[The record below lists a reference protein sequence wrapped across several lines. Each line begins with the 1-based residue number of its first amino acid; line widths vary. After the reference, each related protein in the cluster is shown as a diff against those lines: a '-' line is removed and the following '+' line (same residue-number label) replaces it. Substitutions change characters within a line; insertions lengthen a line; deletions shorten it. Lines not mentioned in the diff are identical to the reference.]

1 MIVQRED
8 GRFNHEDMQSEVLD
22 SFASEVEV
30 DMEQDSLVITLA
42 PPVSYFKNYFSFMVM
57 VILFILVK
65 TYVYNQLGHCRR
77 FRSSKFSF
85 CEYQ

>member
-8 GRFNHEDMQSEVLD
+8 GRFNHDDMQSEVLD

-42 PPVSYFKNYFSFMVM
+42 PRVAT
-57 VILFILVK
+57 LL
-65 TYVYNQLGHCRR
+65 
-77 FRSSKFSF
+77 
-85 CEYQ
+85 